1 MYLSVWHYNTRVLL
15 LLFFL
20 VTFLVL
26 RLDNVPEPYDVSFG
40 NSSYY
45 SSNVNDSSMAAGREN
60 ARDGIPM
67 DNIPPLRT
75 SI

>member
-1 MYLSVWHYNTRVLL
+1 MYLSVCHYKTHF
-15 LLFFL
+15 FFL

-26 RLDNVPEPYDVSFG
+26 RLDNTPEPYDVSFG
-40 NSSYY
+40 NSSYHTP
-45 SSNVNDSSMAAGREN
+45 NVNDSSMPAGQEN

-67 DNIPPLRT
+67 DDIPPLRT